1 MWFTSGGD
9 GSPLRE
15 FLYAGDLADAVVYL
29 MENKDASDLRTPTGD
44 FVNVGTG
51 SECTIR
57 ELAETVEDIVYADVR
72 KDGRKCKMDWDSSKP
87 NGTPRKL
94 CDVTRLN
101 ALGWKA
107 KVDVREGVKIAYDD
121 FLHGE
126 VRK

>member
-1 MWFTSGGD
+1 
-9 GSPLRE
+9 
-15 FLYAGDLADAVVYL
+15 
-29 MENKDASDLRTPTGD
+29 MENKNASDLRTPTGD

-51 SECTIR
+51 KECTIK
-57 ELAETVEDIVYADVR
+57 ELAETVRDVVYADVVGS
-72 KDGRKCKMDWDSSKP
+72 GRICKMEWDSSKP

-101 ALGWKA
+101 KLGWKS
-107 KVDVREGVKIAYDD
+107 KVDVKEGVEIAYND